1 MNDFPEFMNNPKDRV
16 HSSSH
21 SVAELE
27 GYVFKGADGS
37 QIAIWTGRD
46 AGITA
51 EHKHPFDEYIPAG
64 VPHFGERVAGT
75 HTIHAL
81 GGKRAQRDSED
92 KG

>member
-1 MNDFPEFMNNPKDRV
+1 MNNPKDRV
-16 HSSSH
+16 QTTSH
-21 SVAELE
+21 SIAGLE
-27 GYVFKGADGS
+27 GYVFNGADGS

-64 VPHFGERVAGT
+64 VPHSGERVAGT
-75 HTIHAL
+75 HTIHAF
-81 GGKRAQRDSED
+81 GGIRAQRDFED